1 MSSGSLWRPRQPGV
15 EMVPYSSAI
24 SGTGTTGDA
33 TWVRWNNIYTMA
45 TGTSTCVMTSD
56 NSENPTIWRTWNN
69 DWTSAS
75 NASNEIRIYNTGAT
89 TTSNQIWTYWNDQWQ
104 QTHVYPMPLEETQRR
119 QGQLEH
125 LQGQGLIR
133 PVSAEQREQWQRED
147 AERRRVAEEHV
158 KKLAE
163 EQAMA
168 KERAEKLLRSCLSP
182 QQQDELERL
191 HHFHLIVGNK
201 KYRIN
206 RGRSRNIQLIDETG
220 KVVKHLCA
228 HPREYVPDA
237 DTMLAQKLMLETDEE
252 SFLKIANHS

>member
-1 MSSGSLWRPRQPGV
+1 
-15 EMVPYSSAI
+15 
-24 SGTGTTGDA
+24 
-33 TWVRWNNIYTMA
+33 
-45 TGTSTCVMTSD
+45 
-56 NSENPTIWRTWNN
+56 
-69 DWTSAS
+69 
-75 NASNEIRIYNTGAT
+75 
-89 TTSNQIWTYWNDQWQ
+89 
-104 QTHVYPMPLEETQRR
+104 
-119 QGQLEH
+119 
-125 LQGQGLIR
+125 
-133 PVSAEQREQWQRED
+133 
-147 AERRRVAEEHV
+147 
-158 KKLAE
+158 
-163 EQAMA
+163 MA

-201 KYRIN
+201 RYRIN